1 MCGISGYF
9 AVPGKYNGNAM
20 VNSLHH
26 RGPDSEG
33 SLRFPLFNK
42 ELFLGHN
49 RLSIIDLSPAG
60 NQPMVEGDNE
70 LVVVFNGEIYNF
82 LELKEAHL
90 KNEQFRS
97 TSDTEVLL
105 KLYKKLGIQF
115 LDLLNGDFAFALYDK
130 RIQRLFVVRDRMGV
144 KPLYYHLE
152 NGELIFGSEIAA
164 LLKGGVMPELNKDLI
179 HTYFAFKYL
188 PQQYTFLK
196 NIHRLKPGTW
206 LEFNLENGKC
216 EEHIFWELPL
226 QAPATSTLSYHDA
239 CAEVKRLIGDAVR
252 LRLIADVPI
261 GTFLS
266 GGLDSSI
273 IASHLIDHPELTHYC
288 AGKNKEDLAK
298 EGSTSDFDYA
308 RRLATDWKLNL
319 VEIPIGSAQL
329 NPEMLQQVLHTSD
342 DLIADG
348 SQIPGFLI
356 SKAASEKTRVLL
368 SGMGADELFLG
379 YAGHQLS
386 MMSQYGDALPK
397 MMMRPLSSF
406 LANLNQGKGFLKVYK
421 RYLHKIGKYQELPYR
436 YALFSV
442 VGDYDSAT
450 AIYSKNQ
457 QFTKELISGYFE
469 NGNDP
474 FYNLLRFESDNFLVK
489 NLHYT
494 DRTTM
499 ANAIECRVPFLD
511 YRIVEFASKLPLS
524 FKMGKTLMT
533 KRILKDAYKDVLPKY
548 ITHRRKAG
556 FGMPLRSLLAQQEVI
571 NKMLHVDF
579 FGSIEGF
586 DVEAIKRS
594 IEHHQQGK
602 SDNSALLFA
611 LICFEQW
618 YRTTFSI

>member
-20 VNSLHH
+20 VKSLHH

-33 SLRFPLFNK
+33 TFRQELFNK

-49 RLSIIDLSPAG
+49 RLSIIDLSPLG
-60 NQPMVEGDNE
+60 NQPMFEGDD

-82 LELKEAHL
+82 LELKEKYL
-90 KNEQFRS
+90 KEEKFRS

-105 KLYKKLGIQF
+105 KLYQKFGIKF

-144 KPLYYHLE
+144 KPLYYRAE
-152 NGELIFGSEIAA
+152 NGELIFGSEINA
-164 LLKGGVMPELNKDLI
+164 LLKGGVTPELNKELI
-179 HTYFAFKYL
+179 HTYLAFKYL

-196 NIHRLKPGTW
+196 NIHRLQPGTW
-206 LEFNLENGKC
+206 IEFNLENGNC
-216 EEHIFWELPL
+216 TTNTFWELPL
-226 QAPATSTLSYHDA
+226 KEPTASTINYHDA
-239 CAEVKRLIGDAVR
+239 CAEVKLLIGDAVR

-273 IASHLIDHPELTHYC
+273 IASHLINHPELTHYC

-308 RRLATDWKLNL
+308 RRLANDWKLNL
-319 VEIPIGSAQL
+319 VEIPIGSEQL
-329 NPEMLQQVLHTSD
+329 NPEMLQQVLNTSD

-356 SKAASEKTRVLL
+356 SKAASEKSKVLL

-386 MMSQYGDALPK
+386 MMSQYGDAVPK
-397 MMMRPLSSF
+397 MIMRPLSSW

-450 AIYSKNQ
+450 AIYSKNES
-457 QFTKELISGYFE
+457 FTKNLIANYFE

-474 FYNLLRFESDNFLVK
+474 FYNLMRFESDNFLVK

-511 YRIVEFASKLPLS
+511 YRIVEFASTLPLS
-524 FKMGKTLMT
+524 YKMGKTLTT

-556 FGMPLRSLLAQQEVI
+556 FGMPLRSLLAQKEVI
-571 NKMLHVDF
+571 NKMLNVDF
-579 FGSIEGF
+579 FGSIDGF
-586 DVEAIKRS
+586 NVEEIRRS
-594 IEHHQQGK
+594 IDNHQKGK
-602 SDNSALLFA
+602 SDNSSLLFA

-618 YRTTFSI
+618 YKSTF

>member
-26 RGPDSEG
+26 RGPDSKGAICLE
-33 SLRFPLFNK
+33 LYHK
-42 ELFLGHN
+42 ELFLGHT
-49 RLSIIDLSPAG
+49 RLSIIDLSPSG
-60 NQPMVEGDNE
+60 SQPMIEGDND

-82 LELKEAHL
+82 LELKEQYL
-90 KNEQFRS
+90 KQEFFRS

-105 KLYKKLGIQF
+105 KLYQKFGIKF

-144 KPLYYHLE
+144 KPLYYRAE
-152 NGELIFGSEIAA
+152 NGEIIFGSEINA
-164 LLKGGVMPELNKDLI
+164 LLKGGVTPELNRELI
-179 HTYFAFKYL
+179 HTYLAFKYL

-196 NIHRLKPGTW
+196 NIHRLQPGTW

-216 EEHIFWELPL
+216 TQHIFWELPL
-226 QAPATSTLSYHDA
+226 KAPAVSGINYHDA
-239 CAEVKRLIGDAVR
+239 CTEVKRLIGDAVR

-273 IASHLIDHPELTHYC
+273 IASHLINHPELTHYC

-298 EGSTSDFDYA
+298 EGSSSDFDYA
-308 RRLATDWKLNL
+308 RRLANDWKLNL
-319 VEIPIGSAQL
+319 VEIPIGSEQL
-329 NPEMLQQVLHTSD
+329 NPEMLQQVLNTSD

-356 SKAASEKTRVLL
+356 SKAASEKSKVLL

-397 MMMRPLSSF
+397 IMMRPLSTW
-406 LANLNQGKGFLKVYK
+406 LANLNQGKGFLKIYK
-421 RYLHKIGKYQELPYR
+421 RYLHKIGKYQQLPYR

-450 AIYSKNQ
+450 AIYSKNEP
-457 QFTKELISGYFE
+457 FTKNLISNYFE

-511 YRIVEFASKLPLS
+511 YRIVEFASTLPLS
-524 FKMGKTLMT
+524 YKMGKTLTT
-533 KRILKDAYKDVLPKY
+533 KRILKDAYKEVLPKY

-556 FGMPLRSLLAQQEVI
+556 FGMPLRSLLAQKNVI
-571 NKMLHVDF
+571 DKMLHIDF
-579 FGSIEGF
+579 FGSMEG
-586 DVEAIKRS
+586 
-594 IEHHQQGK
+594 
-602 SDNSALLFA
+602 
-611 LICFEQW
+611 
-618 YRTTFSI
+618 